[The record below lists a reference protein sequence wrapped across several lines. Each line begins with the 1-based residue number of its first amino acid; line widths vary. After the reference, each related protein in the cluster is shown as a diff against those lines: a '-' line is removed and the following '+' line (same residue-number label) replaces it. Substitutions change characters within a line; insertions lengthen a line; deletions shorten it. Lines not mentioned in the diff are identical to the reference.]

1 MTAAGS
7 KADAPDAGA
16 RALSPG
22 VLDELL
28 GFHLRLAQAALYR
41 DFVRSLAK
49 LDLSQRQ
56 FAVLELVRA
65 NPGVS
70 QAQLAGFLALD
81 RPAIM
86 SVVDRLEQRGLVLR
100 ERSRTDRRRQ
110 EIRLTAEGDHA
121 LDVSYSIT
129 PYGGVRAVWRVMFVL
144 DNWTDAPPRVRQ
156 DALAEIK
163 IIKTDPDSKW
173 ALQQQTPT
181 LRDLHGRAT
190 AILFGVLPIPGLN
203 IK

>member
-1 MTAAGS
+1 VTAAGS

-41 DFVRSLAK
+41 DFARSLAK

-86 SVVDRLEQRGLVLR
+86 SVVDRLEQRGLLLR

-110 EIRLTAEGDHA
+110 EIRLTAEGGA
-121 LDVSYSIT
+121 
-129 PYGGVRAVWRVMFVL
+129 R
-144 DNWTDAPPRVRQ
+144 
-156 DALAEIK
+156 LAEASRLVRRHDGRFTARFSRTELK
-163 IIKTDPDSKW
+163 ELTRMLRR
-173 ALQQQTPT
+173 LQA
-181 LRDLHGRAT
+181 RSGDR
-190 AILFGVLPIPGLN
+190 
-203 IK
+203 